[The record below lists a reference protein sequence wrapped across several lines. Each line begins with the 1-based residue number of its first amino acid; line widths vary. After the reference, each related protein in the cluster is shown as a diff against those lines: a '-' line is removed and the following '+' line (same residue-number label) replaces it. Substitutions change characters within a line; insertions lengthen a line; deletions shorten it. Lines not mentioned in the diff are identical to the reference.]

1 MSPGRSLEL
10 PPDLSLVPLLPGR
23 SPVLLQG
30 VLPPDLPD
38 RLPGVL
44 PLDQSPEVLLPD
56 RLPRVLPLDQS
67 PEVLPESASLP
78 VLSY

>member
-1 MSPGRSLEL
+1 MKQLRFSSFRQRLNAAFL
-10 PPDLSLVPLLPGR
+10 AVSLVPLLPGR

-44 PLDQSPEVLLPD
+44 PLDQSPEVL
-56 RLPRVLPLDQS
+56 
-67 PEVLPESASLP
+67 PESASLP